1 MFVALTAIAL
11 AAMWASGPWSPPP
24 RRPNGRS
31 RGFALDI
38 WLLEVWAA
46 WADGHRRVEQVS
58 EQPLF

>member
-24 RRPNGRS
+24 PTKRALAW
-31 RGFALDI
+31 FALDI
-38 WLLEVWAA
+38 WLPEVWAA
-46 WADGHRRVEQVS
+46 WADGHRRVEPGS